1 MNTPYNPLR
10 RLLGFLSL
18 ETPSAGILLIVMGGF
33 QIAIGQPADGTYKII
48 NRNSGQ
54 ALYALG
60 GGTANGTKVVQYPY
74 DGSGSAQWTLTSIGN
89 GQYKLIGV
97 ASGRSINVTGNS
109 WNSGVAVQLWSYQ
122 DTANDQI
129 TLVDAGD
136 GYYTPV
142 FVKSGL
148 PMQVSTIT
156 STFPNGALAW
166 NQPVLQNN
174 ATTPPTNAQWKFLP
188 PTEGSTS
195 GADFSMVVMPDTQK
209 EVAGVVG
216 STPQM
221 FYDQI
226 DWINDNRTSLNIQYV
241 AGVGDIVDF
250 GGTASQWTT
259 ATTGYY
265 QLDNTVPYGLVAGN
279 HDFDSNSPVFTLNN
293 YNTHF
298 GVSHYSGKSYYGG
311 HSITSLGN
319 ENNNF
324 YHLVSASGLDF
335 VIVHMRYHAPGE
347 QNSTSTIT
355 EDLAWVNNVMQAY
368 PDRRAIFVTHELI
381 GNTGLWSGY
390 GQTTYDAIKGN
401 PNLFLML
408 CGHIAP
414 CNEAMRAD
422 TYNGRTIHTMLANY
436 QNAQSP
442 NFGGNGIL
450 RHLTFKPKE
459 NLITTQTYSPTTNV
473 WMHAASFPYQMH
485 GGTTPLSTAPT
496 HYVIYNKTSG
506 LTVELSGGNTAN
518 GATIHQWTASTNNAN
533 QQWTLVPTENLNHFK
548 IISPVSGKALSV
560 TGDSTANNALV
571 QSWSYTSN
579 NPGQQWDFTDAGN
592 GWFYIRNVNSGLYLD
607 NKGAGTA
614 NGTLIQQH
622 NGNGSDAQKWR
633 VQPWGDYYL
642 KTSSGNYVST
652 LAGGTTNETPI
663 VQNTASTANSYRWI
677 FNSAGE
683 GLLRLASRARTSASI
698 EVSGGASTAANAP
711 LQMMY
716 QSQQSV
722 RIVPQTDGR
731 AKFYWTH
738 DGMSWEVPGN
748 SVTPNTTLVQ
758 NPNAAESPAQEFQL
772 QRVP

>member
-1 MNTPYNPLR
+1 MNVISHLFGSLQDFR
-10 RLLGFLSL
+10 HLKCSFAGALLLVM
-18 ETPSAGILLIVMGGF
+18 AGSQVSY
-33 QIAIGQPADGTYKII
+33 GQLADGTYKII

-74 DGSGSAQWTLTSIGN
+74 NGTTSAQWTLTSIGN

-97 ASGRSINVTGNS
+97 ASGRSINVTNNS

-129 TLVDAGD
+129 TLVDSGD

-148 PMQVSTIT
+148 PMQVSTST

-166 NQPVLQNN
+166 NQPVLQNS
-174 ATTPPTNAQWKFLP
+174 ATTPPTNSQWKFLP
-188 PTEGSTS
+188 PTEGSTAGS
-195 GADFSMVVMPDTQK
+195 DFSMVVMPDTQK
-209 EVAGVVG
+209 EIAGVVG

-226 DWINDNRTSLNIQYV
+226 NWINANRTSSNIQYV
-241 AGVGDIVDF
+241 AGVGDIVDY
-250 GGTASQWTT
+250 GAIASQWTT

-279 HDFDSNSPVFTLNN
+279 HDFDSSSPVFTLNN

-298 GVSHYSGKSYYGG
+298 GVSHYIDKAYYGG
-311 HSITSLGN
+311 HSITSLGD

-324 YHLVSASGLDF
+324 YHLISSGGLDF

-347 QNSTSTIT
+347 QNSTSTIA
-355 EDLAWVNNVMQAY
+355 EDLAWVNNVMQAH
-368 PDRRAIFVTHELI
+368 PNRRAIFVTHELI

-390 GQTTYDAIKGN
+390 GQATYDAIKGN

-414 CNEAMRAD
+414 CNEAMRSD
-422 TYNGRTIHTMLANY
+422 TYNGRTIHTLLVNY
-436 QNAQSP
+436 QNAQAP

-450 RHLTFKPKE
+450 RLLTFKPKE
-459 NLITTQTYSPTTNV
+459 NIVTTQTYSPTTNV

-485 GGTTPLSTAPT
+485 GEAAPLNTASP
-496 HYVIYNKTSG
+496 HYLIYNKTSG
-506 LTVELSGGNTAN
+506 LAMELADGNTAN
-518 GATIHQWTASTNNAN
+518 GATIYQGATSTNNPN

-548 IISPVSGKALSV
+548 IISTVSGKALSV

-571 QSWSYTSN
+571 QSWTYSSN
-579 NPGQQWDFTDAGN
+579 NPGQQWDLTDAGN
-592 GWFYIRNVNSGLYLD
+592 GWFRIRNVNSGLYLD
-607 NKGAGTA
+607 NQWAGTTP
-614 NGTLIQQH
+614 GTLIWQR
-622 NGNGSDAQKWR
+622 NGNSSDAQKWR

-642 KTSSGNYVST
+642 KTSSGGYVST
-652 LAGGTTNETPI
+652 LSAGTTNETPI
-663 VQNTASTANSYRWI
+663 VQNTASTANSFRWL

-683 GLLRLASRARTSASI
+683 GLLKLASRARTSASI
-698 EVSGGASTAANAP
+698 EVSGGASTAAAAP
-711 LQMMY
+711 LQLMY

-722 RIVPQTDGR
+722 RILPQTDGR
-731 AKFYWTH
+731 VKFYWTH

-748 SVTPNTTLVQ
+748 TTAPNTTLIQ
-758 NPNAAESPAQEFQL
+758 NPNVAESPEQEFRL